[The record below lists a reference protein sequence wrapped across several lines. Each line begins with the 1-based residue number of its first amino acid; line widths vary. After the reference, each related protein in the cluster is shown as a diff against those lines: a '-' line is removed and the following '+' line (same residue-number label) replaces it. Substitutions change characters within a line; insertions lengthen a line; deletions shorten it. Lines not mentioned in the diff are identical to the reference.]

1 MIKSK
6 DEQLDETI
14 EDYAKYLS
22 NLDNVPVERILEE
35 NKKYLIRLRA
45 IRKRYERED

>member
-6 DEQLDETI
+6 DEQLEETI

-22 NLDNVPVERILEE
+22 NLDDVPMERILEE
-35 NKKYLIRLRA
+35 NKKYLIRLKA
-45 IRKRYERED
+45 IRERYEREN